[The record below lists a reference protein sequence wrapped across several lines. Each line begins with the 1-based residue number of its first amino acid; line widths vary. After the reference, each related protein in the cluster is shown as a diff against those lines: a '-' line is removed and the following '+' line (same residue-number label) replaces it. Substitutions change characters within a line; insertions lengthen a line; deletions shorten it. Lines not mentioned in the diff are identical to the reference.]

1 VTNRRTFT
9 CALLSGLAAM
19 THLAE
24 AQPPRGMYRLGILG
38 NHPGA
43 FVALVER
50 LRELGYTENQN
61 LVIERRYSEG
71 RQELFPQLAGDL
83 VRLNVDLIVTS
94 STPASLAAQHATRT
108 IPIVMQNVAD
118 PVGSGLVAS
127 LGKPGGNITGFSNI
141 ASEIVP
147 KQLGLIKELVPAAT
161 RVAILWSGNPPER
174 IGTREAEAARAVG
187 VTLHP
192 ALAHTTKEI
201 AQAFDTMVQQRAD
214 ALLVYINGVNVAGA
228 QTIYQLAARYRLP
241 AMYQD
246 RDFTEQGG
254 LASYGANVDDL
265 ARRAGDYVDRILK
278 GTKAGDLP
286 VEQPKKFELVINRKT
301 ASLIGLTIPQSLL
314 LRADEVIQ

>member
-1 VTNRRTFT
+1 MNRRTFT
-9 CALLSGLAAM
+9 CALVSGLAAVA
-19 THLAE
+19 HWAE
-24 AQPPRGMYRLGILG
+24 AQPPRRMYRLGILG

-83 VRLNVDLIVTS
+83 VRVNVDLIVTS

-127 LGKPGGNITGFSNI
+127 LGRPGGNITGFSNI

-147 KQLGLIKELVPAAT
+147 KQLGLIKELVPTAT

-174 IGTREAEAARAVG
+174 IGTREEEAARSVG

-214 ALLVYINGVNVAGA
+214 ALLVYIN
-228 QTIYQLAARYRLP
+228 
-241 AMYQD
+241 
-246 RDFTEQGG
+246 FTEQGG

-278 GTKAGDLP
+278 GAKAGDLP

-301 ASLIGLTIPQSLL
+301 AKFDWTHYSAVAAAARG
-314 LRADEVIQ
+314 